1 MQANPKINIC
11 SEVRDA
17 IRAIL
22 AKQDRSWSVGDAA
35 AFAGSAAPDI
45 VFTNVMGIFSVGRAP
60 FEAHHARIFASN
72 FKGSRLEQSLVHIAL
87 VRPDVA
93 IVDTLLDLTGYSH
106 LPPGSEGVD
115 GVFKTRSE
123 QVMVLEDG
131 RWWVASFH
139 NVPVN
144 PVVLNVASPT

>member
-1 MQANPKINIC
+1 MIDVSAEI
-11 SEVRDA
+11 RDA
-17 IRAIL
+17 IAAVL
-22 AKQDRSWSVGDAA
+22 AEEDRSWSAGDAA
-35 AFAGSAAPDI
+35 AFGALASPEV
-45 VFTNVMGIFSVGRAP
+45 VFTNVLGLFSVGRAG
-60 FEAHHARIFASN
+60 FETHHAMIFAAN
-72 FKGSRLEQSLVHIAL
+72 FKGSRLKQSLVHIAL

-115 GVFKTRSE
+115 GVFRTRSE

-139 NVPVN
+139 NVSVN
-144 PVVLNVASPT
+144 PAVLNMALSS